1 MTFRI
6 RKRRRIFVELICS
19 QSRSSAVGT
28 KGNSPVSNRLPAGA
42 VDCEAKN
49 MKENIYGLLAEF
61 DTPTEMVE
69 AANKI
74 REAGYKKT
82 DAFSPF
88 PLHEIDEALGIKRS
102 ILPFLVLAGGVIG
115 LLTGLGLTYFVHV
128 YDYPII
134 VGGRPFFSL
143 PSFIPPSFELTILFA
158 AFTAV
163 FGMILLN
170 GLPQPYHPVFNVPR
184 FALATREKFFLLIER
199 RDEKFDY
206 EETKSFMQSLNPQEV
221 FDVEE

>member
-1 MTFRI
+1 MD
-6 RKRRRIFVELICS
+6 K
-19 QSRSSAVGT
+19 
-28 KGNSPVSNRLPAGA
+28 K
-42 VDCEAKN
+42 
-49 MKENIYGLLAEF
+49 IYGLLAEF
-61 DTPTEMVE
+61 DTPTQLVD

-102 ILPFLVLAGGVIG
+102 ILPFLVLGGGIVGLMSGIG
-115 LLTGLGLTYFVHV
+115 LQVFVHV
-128 YDYPII
+128 IDYPII
-134 VGGRPFFSL
+134 VGGRPYFSL
-143 PSFIPPSFELTILFA
+143 PSFIPASYELTILLA

-184 FALATREKFFLLIER
+184 FALATREKFFLLIESK
-199 RDEKFDY
+199 DTKFDY
-206 EETKSFMQSLNPQEV
+206 DETRNFMENLNAQEV

>member
-1 MTFRI
+1 
-6 RKRRRIFVELICS
+6 
-19 QSRSSAVGT
+19 
-28 KGNSPVSNRLPAGA
+28 
-42 VDCEAKN
+42 

-61 DTPTEMVE
+61 DTPTELV
-69 AANKI
+69 AAAEKV
-74 REAGYKKT
+74 RDAGYKRT

-102 ILPFLVLAGGVIG
+102 ILPFMVLGGGIVG
-115 LLTGLGLTYFVHV
+115 LISAIALQWFVHV

-134 VGGRPFFSL
+134 VGGRPYFSL
-143 PSFIPPSFELTILFA
+143 PSFIPATFELTILMA

-199 RDEKFDY
+199 KDTNFDY
-206 EETKSFMQSLNPQEV
+206 EKTKSFMQSLNPQEV